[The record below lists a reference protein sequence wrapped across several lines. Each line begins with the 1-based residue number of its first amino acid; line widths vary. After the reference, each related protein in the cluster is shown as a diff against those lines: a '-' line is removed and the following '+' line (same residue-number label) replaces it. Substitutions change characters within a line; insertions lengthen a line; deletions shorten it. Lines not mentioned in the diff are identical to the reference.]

1 MENRIAHIEF
11 NIYADTENGGAALK
25 KAICDFIAYH
35 GNMGVKVTAEK
46 VANAINHWQ
55 DNLFVKNKVTNYLR
69 K

>member
-1 MENRIAHIEF
+1 METRIAHIEF
-11 NIYADTENGGAALK
+11 NIYADTESGGEALK
-25 KAICDFIAYH
+25 KAVCDFIAYH

-55 DNLFVKNKVTNYLR
+55 DNLFVKNKITNYLM